1 MQTKAP
7 PITRHKLA
15 RLYAFAMLWLGRVVA
30 SCVYWA
36 ARGEPPERRELDRVA
51 VRIQKLIFL
60 SAIVAGIAG
69 RPTRNRHGRLKHV
82 TWRIILGARLRRAA
96 RGKTWA
102 ERVFAIMAL
111 IRDAKHHIARLV
123 RRLRCGLTRL
133 RTIAA
138 ARGDAP
144 AFACACAPVAA
155 ADSS

>member
-1 MQTKAP
+1 MHTRTP

-36 ARGEPPERRELDRVA
+36 ARGEPPARRDLDRVA

-60 SAIVAGIAG
+60 SAIAAGLSG
-69 RPTRNRHGRLKHV
+69 RPTRNRHGRLKSI
-82 TWRIILGARLRRAA
+82 TWRMLLGARLRRAA

-111 IRDAKHHIARLV
+111 IRDAKHHIARLM
-123 RRLRCGLTRL
+123 RRLCRGLTRL

-138 ARGDAP
+138 ARADAP
-144 AFACACAPVAA
+144 ALPCTFAPCAA
-155 ADSS
+155 ADTS